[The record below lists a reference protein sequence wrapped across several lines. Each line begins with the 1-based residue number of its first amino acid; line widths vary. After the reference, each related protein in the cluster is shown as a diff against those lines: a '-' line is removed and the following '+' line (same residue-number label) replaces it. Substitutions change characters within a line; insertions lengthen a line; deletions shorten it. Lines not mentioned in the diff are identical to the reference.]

1 MDEEI
6 ALDQPAVSTV
16 LTVTGQQFDLRAVP
30 VPSPGDSTQLAVYEQ
45 IVGSQFEIF
54 LPERYEQIRQYLADD
69 GYLSNEEL
77 AKILAD
83 ARTTPEQ
90 IIAVAQPLTDRI
102 ETPGHKELVYE
113 FLTELNA
120 SVTDRPLTESVGAG
134 GEYRVS
140 MEQARENLAVYEQMI
155 GTRLE
160 VLIPAEYEHI
170 QRALFENRLLDNREL
185 ATALYDPATSF
196 SQMEKLVTR
205 LVPFED
211 EPTRNELVSYLA
223 DLAATIRENNQLS
236 KLDPTA
242 SYNVAAIG
250 QKQPDEEERVLKGS
264 TLLIELPRQYENLR
278 EAISDSGLLDDRR
291 LADALAEGN
300 IFKIGNAIADLIA
313 QLPEPQPDQAGKAAL
328 RDGLNSLFLLEGILP
343 ETGQTPAVRI
353 AQDYSPVPAEP
364 SKEGL
369 LRGTGMELNLPER
382 YEHLR
387 PLLIER
393 DVVNNRAFASDL
405 FNPATSAETMKA
417 VTQML
422 TINAPEKDAADVKKM
437 IGEIQDSVKKHAVGE
452 KTELIPGNPVPVNKP
467 VSSMARFVEQPA
479 VVPKQRKEKQATE
492 KKPGFMDVLRLKVMS
507 GGMLANVIH
516 NWELMSALVQ
526 SKLTSNQKE
535 QKQEPDQTNVVKQP
549 IVAQGVPVQP
559 IPVGQVPT
567 QTAVPV
573 QSQPAVSVPKP
584 SEVNQPLPVGEPT
597 PRSAP
602 DTNRQAPEQQR
613 PTSSEKTPGIPLTPA
628 PGIAQQ
634 PAQQNVALPQSPAPA
649 VQPPENR
656 PGVFRTIVNA
666 VTSRGK
672 KPDETGSVQEK
683 QPINQ
688 TINQTKMEPT
698 QTAPRWEFAQVEK
711 QLKEFGITRD
721 LLKDSGNLNDLLNG
735 RKTANVTIN
744 QTDNEGTMTPIKG
757 ALYITEVPG
766 KGPQV
771 FIQPE
776 RQEKKMPNFF
786 LGHELSEK
794 DKQNLSKNGDMGR
807 VAELRDKIS
816 GDMFKAYVGFDKNTN
831 SLTVMRQ
838 DRFYMPSVVKGAPLD
853 KKQQDSL
860 KAGKPTLVKGM
871 KGADGKPFDAYVQI
885 SAAKRSLKFMR
896 PPEQTKKQAQGQKQ
910 SVEAKPV
917 LAETAKANGKAE
929 TKKATEQI
937 QIKPP
942 VAETTK
948 KTAENKAGQKQP
960 GVQEGTDVKTAI
972 ATVTKGGQ
980 SRTSVDKSQ
989 SSPASSGQKTD
1000 AKQGAAPTVKQGK
1013 EQVTQTTNGQ
1023 TTSQKTGPT
1032 NKNVPAPETVKAVK
1046 QAENKPKPKAPKIGR

>member
-6 ALDQPAVSTV
+6 ALDPPAVSTA
-16 LTVTGQQFDLRAVP
+16 LTVSGQQFDLRAVP
-30 VPSPGDSTQLAVYEQ
+30 IPSPGDSTQLAVYEQ
-45 IVGSQFEIF
+45 IVGSQLEIL

-90 IIAVAQPLTDRI
+90 IVAAAEPLTDRI
-102 ETPGHKELVYE
+102 ATPGHKDLVHE
-113 FLTELNA
+113 FLAELNA
-120 SVTDRPLTESVGAG
+120 SVTDRPLQESLGTG

-160 VLIPAEYEHI
+160 IMIPAEYEHI
-170 QRALFENRLLDNREL
+170 QRALFDNRLLDNREL
-185 ATALYDPATSF
+185 ATALYEPTTSF
-196 SQMEKLVTR
+196 RQMEQLVNR

-242 SYNVAAIG
+242 SYDVAAIS
-250 QKQPDEEERVLKGS
+250 QRQPGEEERVMTGF
-264 TLLIELPRQYENLR
+264 TLLIELPRQYEFLR
-278 EAISDSGLLDDRR
+278 EAIGDSGLLDDRR
-291 LADALAEGN
+291 VADGLADGN

-313 QLPEPQPDQAGKAAL
+313 QLPEPQPGQPGRAEL

-343 ETGQTPAVRI
+343 ETGLTPAVRI
-353 AQDYSPVPAEP
+353 AQDYSPTPAEP
-364 SKEGL
+364 TKEGL
-369 LRGTGMELNLPER
+369 IRGTGMELNLPER

-393 DVVNNRAFASDL
+393 DVVNNRAFANDL

-422 TINAPEKDAADVKKM
+422 TINAPENVAADVKKM
-437 IGEIQDSVKKHAVGE
+437 IGEIQDSVKRHAVGE

-467 VSSMARFVEQPA
+467 ASTIARFVEQPA
-479 VVPKQRKEKQATE
+479 VVPKQRKEKPVTE
-492 KKPGFMDVLRLKVMS
+492 KKPGFMDVLKLKVMS

-526 SKLTSNQKE
+526 SKLTASQNGQKL
-535 QKQEPDQTNVVKQP
+535 EPDQTNAVKQP
-549 IVAQGVPVQP
+549 TVAQGRPIQP
-559 IPVGQVPT
+559 VPT
-567 QTAVPV
+567 QNGPSV
-573 QSQPAVSVPKP
+573 QSQAGPFEPKQSGTQQPAATQSKT
-584 SEVNQPLPVGEPT
+584 S
-597 PRSAP
+597 
-602 DTNRQAPEQQR
+602 PEA
-613 PTSSEKTPGIPLTPA
+613 EPGIPSTPA
-628 PGIAQQ
+628 SGIAKQ
-634 PAQQNVALPQSPAPA
+634 PAQQPVSLPQSPGPT
-649 VQPPENR
+649 VQPGEKR
-656 PGVFRTIVNA
+656 PGIFRTIVNA
-666 VTSRGK
+666 VTSRGEK
-672 KPDETGSVQEK
+672 AGEHERVQEK

-688 TINQTKMEPT
+688 TINQRKMEPT
-698 QTAPRWEFAQVEK
+698 QKADRWDFAQVEK

-721 LLKDSGNLNDLLNG
+721 LLKDSGNLDTLLNG

-744 QTDNEGTMTPIKG
+744 QTDKEGTMTPIKG

-766 KGPQV
+766 QGPQV

-786 LGHELSEK
+786 LGHELTEK

-807 VAELRDKIS
+807 VAELRDKVS
-816 GDMFKAYVGFDKNTN
+816 GDLFKAYVGFDKNTN

-910 SVEAKPV
+910 SVDVKPV
-917 LAETAKANGKAE
+917 LAQTVKANGKAE
-929 TKKATEQI
+929 TKKATEPVGV
-937 QIKPP
+937 KPP
-942 VAETTK
+942 ATGTAK

-980 SRTSVDKSQ
+980 SRTTVDKSQ
-989 SSPASSGQKTD
+989 SSPASGPKTD
-1000 AKQGAAPTVKQGK
+1000 AKQGSTPDVKQGK
-1013 EQVTQTTNGQ
+1013 EQVVQTTNGQ
-1023 TTSQKTGPT
+1023 TTSQKAGPT
-1032 NKNVPAPETVKAVK
+1032 NKNAPAPETVKAVK

>member
-6 ALDQPAVSTV
+6 APDQPTISTT
-16 LTVTGQQFDLRAVP
+16 LTVSGQQFDLRAVP
-30 VPSPGDSTQLAVYEQ
+30 IPSPGDSTQLAVYEQ
-45 IVGSQFEIF
+45 IVGSQLEIF

-90 IIAVAQPLTDRI
+90 IIAAAQPLTDRI
-102 ETPGHKELVYE
+102 ETPGHKELVHE

-120 SVTDRPLTESVGAG
+120 SVTDRSLHESLGTG

-160 VLIPAEYEHI
+160 VMIPAEYEHI
-170 QRALFENRLLDNREL
+170 QRALFDNRLLDNREL

-196 SQMEKLVTR
+196 SQMEQLINR

-242 SYNVAAIG
+242 SYNVAAIS
-250 QKQPDEEERVLKGS
+250 QKQPSEEERVMTGL
-264 TLLIELPRQYENLR
+264 TLLIELPHQYEFLR
-278 EAISDSGLLDDRR
+278 EAIGDSGLLDDGRV
-291 LADALAEGN
+291 ADALAEGN
-300 IFKIGNAIADLIA
+300 IFKIGNAVADLIA
-313 QLPEPQPDQAGKAAL
+313 QLPEPQPDQPGKAAL

-343 ETGQTPAVRI
+343 ETGLTPAVRI
-353 AQDYSPVPAEP
+353 AQDYSPTPAEP
-364 SKEGL
+364 SKEEL
-369 LRGTGMELNLPER
+369 IRGTGMELNLPER

-417 VTQML
+417 VTQQL
-422 TINAPEKDAADVKKM
+422 TINAPEKVAADVKKM
-437 IGEIQDSVKKHAVGE
+437 IDEIQDSVKRHAVGE

-467 VSSMARFVEQPA
+467 ASSMARFVEQPA
-479 VVPKQRKEKQATE
+479 VPKQRKEKLATE

-526 SKLTSNQKE
+526 SKLTANQKE
-535 QKQEPDQTNVVKQP
+535 QKQEPDQTNAVKQP
-549 IVAQGVPVQP
+549 AVAQGVP
-559 IPVGQVPT
+559 
-567 QTAVPV
+567 A
-573 QSQPAVSVPKP
+573 QPARFETKQSGSLQNK
-584 SEVNQPLPVGEPT
+584 STQSD
-597 PRSAP
+597 RSAP
-602 DTNRQAPEQQR
+602 DSTRQAPEPQR
-613 PTSSEKTPGIPLTPA
+613 STSPKKEPGITLTPA
-628 PGIAQQ
+628 SGIAQQ
-634 PAQQNVALPQSPAPA
+634 PAQQNVALPQSSDPT
-649 VQPPENR
+649 VQPLENR

-672 KPDETGSVQEK
+672 KPGENGRVQQK
-683 QPINQ
+683 Q
-688 TINQTKMEPT
+688 TINQSINQPKMEPT

-721 LLKDSGNLNDLLNG
+721 LLKDSGNLSDLLNG

-744 QTDNEGTMTPIKG
+744 QTDKEGTMTPIKG

-766 KGPQV
+766 QGPRV

-786 LGHELSEK
+786 LGHELTEK

-807 VAELRDKIS
+807 VAELRDKVS
-816 GDMFKAYVGFDKNTN
+816 GDMFKAYIGFDKNTN

-910 SVEAKPV
+910 SVNTKPV
-917 LAETAKANGKAE
+917 LAETVKANGKAE
-929 TKKATEQI
+929 TKKATEQFEV
-937 QIKPP
+937 KPP
-942 VAETTK
+942 AAGTTK

-960 GVQEGTDVKTAI
+960 GVQEGTDVKTDV

-989 SSPASSGQKTD
+989 NSPASGQKID
-1000 AKQGAAPTVKQGK
+1000 AKQGGTPSVKQGK
-1013 EQVTQTTNGQ
+1013 EQVIQTTNGQ
-1023 TTSQKTGPT
+1023 TTSQKAGPT
-1032 NKNVPAPETVKAVK
+1032 NKNAPTPETVKAVK
-1046 QAENKPKPKAPKIGR
+1046 QAENKPKPKAPKLGR